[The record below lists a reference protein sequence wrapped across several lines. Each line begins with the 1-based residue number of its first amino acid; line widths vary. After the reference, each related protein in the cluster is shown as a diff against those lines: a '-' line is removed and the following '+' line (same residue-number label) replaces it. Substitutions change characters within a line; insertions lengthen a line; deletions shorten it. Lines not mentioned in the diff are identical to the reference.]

1 MRTKLLIL
9 PAGLLLVAAGAAATA
24 QADLGGPAPSDAP
37 PSTIEVPTALEDWC
51 GFVAVAIGPG
61 AAAPSVSAA
70 LDESLATGEPTPEL
84 AYVVQL
90 GGAPAALE
98 GEVAVLL
105 AALESLVAGTP
116 VVDPAAAGVAA
127 DSVDAFAG
135 TACGA

>member
-24 QADLGGPAPSDAP
+24 QADLGGPAPSGEP
-37 PSTIEVPTALEDWC
+37 PTTIEVPTALEDWC
-51 GFVAVAIGPG
+51 GFLAVAVGPG
-61 AAAPSVSAA
+61 AAVPTVSDS
-70 LDESLATGEPTPEL
+70 LDQSLATGEPTPEL

-90 GGAPAALE
+90 GGAPAAVE
-98 GEVAVLL
+98 GDLAVLL
-105 AALESLVAGTP
+105 AALESLVAGSP
-116 VVDPAAAGVAA
+116 VADPAAAGAAA